1 MIEPYRCIES
11 VAMNM
16 FKAYQHRTNMNT
28 TKLVTI
34 KGLEAATG
42 IPVRTLRSLY
52 HAKKIS
58 AYRLG
63 YRTVMFSPEK
73 VREALARFEQKAI
86 S

>member
-1 MIEPYRCIES
+1 
-11 VAMNM
+11 MNM
-16 FKAYQHRTNMNT
+16 LKAYPHSKQMNPS
-28 TKLVTI
+28 KLVTI
-34 KGLEAATG
+34 KGLERETG

-73 VREALARFEQKAI
+73 VREALARFEVKAV